1 MAQPSPSFPFLYR
14 PMVAAALGGGLGIV
28 FFRTLTGTGPLLAL
42 CLFSILGFACWLKG
56 LLPLRTFCLAVVF
69 ALLRVAL
76 LPELSLP
83 SSIMAPFVQAREA
96 LLHITGRLFPQQDGA
111 LLSAMLWG
119 DKSQLDTSL
128 RAAYQGAGVA
138 HILALSGLHVSFVA
152 MALNWLTRRV
162 DIRLRLTLTAMA
174 LFTYCAIAAFPA
186 SLLRATLMCLCPLSA
201 QAMGKKKD
209 QASSIAF
216 AALCIL
222 FCAPSALWDIGF
234 QLSFGAVIAIAMLAV
249 PLTERLPFPR
259 ELSES
264 ISVSI
269 CGLLGTLPLSAYHFK
284 ELPLLSLFANL
295 LILPLVPLAFLWSM
309 TACFLGLLYYPL
321 GDLMAPVGRLLLNG
335 MNGAAK
341 AVAGFPLS
349 LMEVP
354 KPSLLSCFLFYG
366 AMLVLSRFCLL
377 PARKKALAAAGLF
390 AAAFLLMV

>member
-1 MAQPSPSFPFLYR
+1 
-14 PMVAAALGGGLGIV
+14 
-28 FFRTLTGTGPLLAL
+28 
-42 CLFSILGFACWLKG
+42 
-56 LLPLRTFCLAVVF
+56 
-69 ALLRVAL
+69 
-76 LPELSLP
+76 
-83 SSIMAPFVQAREA
+83 
-96 LLHITGRLFPQQDGA
+96 
-111 LLSAMLWG
+111 
-119 DKSQLDTSL
+119 
-128 RAAYQGAGVA
+128 
-138 HILALSGLHVSFVA
+138 
-152 MALNWLTRRV
+152 
-162 DIRLRLTLTAMA
+162 
-174 LFTYCAIAAFPA
+174 
-186 SLLRATLMCLCPLSA
+186 
-201 QAMGKKKD
+201 
-209 QASSIAF
+209 
-216 AALCIL
+216 
-222 FCAPSALWDIGF
+222 
-234 QLSFGAVIAIAMLAV
+234 MLAV

-309 TACFLGLLYYPL
+309 ATCFLGLLYYPL

-335 MNGAAK
+335 MNGAAT
-341 AVAGFPLS
+341 AVASFPLS